1 MGCTQWIPAPQDEL
15 EKLPPARG
23 KLKLYPSVHLRG
35 EISRRS
41 FLPGKQEVNKLAGV
55 NDRRFCRRPS
65 WRGLQPVAPPQRT
78 FSESLS
84 FCGAGIYCR
93 HPRHF
98 KRHARALEY
107 PPTPHFSANSSLPL
121 RRDDA
126 GVFPSQPPYFV
137 SPHPGKWRRL
147 LRSRRANRRVGGRH
161 VTTLYLD
168 SCVPYHRSHG
178 QKDEQSRFCT
188 NFERRANRQGG

>member
-1 MGCTQWIPAPQDEL
+1 MGCPQWIPAPQDEL

-55 NDRRFCRRPS
+55 DDRRFCRRPS
-65 WRGLQPVAPPQRT
+65 WRGLQPAAPPERM
-78 FSESLS
+78 FSERLS

-93 HPRHF
+93 RPGDFR
-98 KRHARALEY
+98 RHARALEY
-107 PPTPHFSANSSLPL
+107 PPSPHFPANSSLPL
-121 RRDDA
+121 RRGDA

-137 SPHPGKWRRL
+137 SPHPKMAKAATAPASQSARWRETRDHAL
-147 LRSRRANRRVGGRH
+147 SRQLRAIPSKPRAEG
-161 VTTLYLD
+161 
-168 SCVPYHRSHG
+168 
-178 QKDEQSRFCT
+178 
-188 NFERRANRQGG
+188 